1 MVQDLSVFLMLIL
14 TNSSVCAR
22 VSSSHGGKAVCL
34 KVTADRGAGSSRTQ
48 RSTRVTTAPASA
60 QGDSQEKIKANG
72 SLLSYF

>member
-34 KVTADRGAGSSRTQ
+34 KVTADRGAGSRQAQ
-48 RSTRVTTAPASA
+48 RSTMPASV
-60 QGDSQEKIKANG
+60 QGDSQEKLKANG
-72 SLLSYF
+72 SLISYF